1 MDFGSLTFIIVVL
14 LLFFDGLV
22 FGVAAAKGLVSILLI
37 VVGLIIA
44 TFIGLSI
51 PFLNG
56 TPGNFVSGIESL
68 VTSFYNRY
76 GPGFFAMP
84 ILWIVGFIVGLIAI

>member
-22 FGVAAAKGLVSILLI
+22 FGVAASKGLVSILLI
-37 VVGLIIA
+37 IVGLIIA

-56 TPGNFVSGIESL
+56 TPGNFLSGIESL
-68 VTSFYNRY
+68 VTSAVNRY
-76 GPGFFAMP
+76 GAAFFAMP
-84 ILWIVGFIVGLIAI
+84 ILWIIGFIVGLLAI

>member
-1 MDFGSLTFIIVVL
+1 ML

-22 FGVAAAKGLVSILLI
+22 FGVAASKGLLSILLI
-37 VVGLIIA
+37 IVGLIIA

-56 TPGNFVSGIESL
+56 TPGNFLSGAESL
-68 VTSFYNRY
+68 VSNAVNRY
-76 GPGFFAMP
+76 GAGFFAMP

>member
-37 VVGLIIA
+37 IVGLIIA

-56 TPGNFVSGIESL
+56 TPGNFMSGIENL
-68 VTSFYNRY
+68 VTSAYTRY

-84 ILWIVGFIVGLIAI
+84 ILWIIGFIVGLIAI